1 MQMACYHV
9 NPPFA
14 QIGGHRI
21 SAVGLLIVSLVTRH
35 CKKHSLR

>member
-1 MQMACYHV
+1 MQMARYHV
-9 NPPFA
+9 NPPFT

-21 SAVGLLIVSLVTRH
+21 SAVGLLIVSPDTQQ